1 VIGVEALVRWPHP
14 RHGLLA
20 PDRFI
25 PLAEQSRLIRPL
37 GRRVLEA
44 AVQQQDRWW
53 REGITLRMAVNL
65 SIRNLQDPELVP
77 CVTRVLDTY
86 TVPPDWLTLE
96 ITESTLMADTDET
109 LKVLAPLKA
118 MGVRVSIDDFGTG
131 FSSLTNLK
139 RLPIDELKIDKT
151 FVSEMAS
158 KKKDGLIVRSTIDLA
173 HALGLIAVAE
183 GVEEA
188 SAWEM
193 LGAQGCDMAQGYFI
207 CRPLPAA
214 ELVRWY
220 QARSQKAA

>member
-1 VIGVEALVRWPHP
+1 
-14 RHGLLA
+14 
-20 PDRFI
+20 
-25 PLAEQSRLIRPL
+25 
-37 GRRVLEA
+37 
-44 AVQQQDRWW
+44 
-53 REGITLRMAVNL
+53 
-65 SIRNLQDPELVP
+65 
-77 CVTRVLDTY
+77 
-86 TVPPDWLTLE
+86 
-96 ITESTLMADTDET
+96 MADTDET

-151 FVSEMAS
+151 FVTEMPS

-173 HALGLIAVAE
+173 HALGLVAVAE

-188 SAWEM
+188 AAWEM
-193 LGAQGCDMAQGYFI
+193 LVAQGCDLAQGFHL

-214 ELVRWY
+214 DVVGWY